1 MGFWAMRFNTESN
14 GNVAIGNQALYSQS
28 FTNGGTSYNSYN
40 VAVGYNALYANQPT
54 AIAEGRYNTGLGLAA
69 GDTNT
74 TGAFNTL
81 VGALS
86 DVTSGNFT
94 NSTAIGYAAQANAS
108 NMVRVGN
115 PSVTTIG
122 GSVAWSVLS
131 DSRLKKNIR
140 EDVAGLDFVLKLR
153 PVSYNYDDKLFVD
166 EAFELIDNSD
176 AKRLRHTGFIAQ
188 EVDNAAKTL
197 GFDFIGVDTPKNSE
211 DHYGLRYAMF
221 VVPLVKSV
229 QEQQLQIEA
238 QNDKIIELSD
248 KISEMDALLKVQQ
261 QEFAALKSLV
271 SKLTSEQ

>member
-1 MGFWAMRFNTESN
+1 
-14 GNVAIGNQALYSQS
+14 
-28 FTNGGTSYNSYN
+28 
-40 VAVGYNALYANQPT
+40 
-54 AIAEGRYNTGLGLAA
+54 
-69 GDTNT
+69 
-74 TGAFNTL
+74 
-81 VGALS
+81 
-86 DVTSGNFT
+86 
-94 NSTAIGYAAQANAS
+94 
-108 NMVRVGN
+108 MVRVGN

>member
-1 MGFWAMRFNTESN
+1 M
-14 GNVAIGNQALYSQS
+14 
-28 FTNGGTSYNSYN
+28 
-40 VAVGYNALYANQPT
+40 
-54 AIAEGRYNTGLGLAA
+54 
-69 GDTNT
+69 
-74 TGAFNTL
+74 
-81 VGALS
+81 
-86 DVTSGNFT
+86 
-94 NSTAIGYAAQANAS
+94 
-108 NMVRVGN
+108 
-115 PSVTTIG
+115 
-122 GSVAWSVLS
+122 
-131 DSRLKKNIR
+131 
-140 EDVAGLDFVLKLR
+140 
-153 PVSYNYDDKLFVD
+153 D